1 MKHVYHGSHNLA
13 IQENFKFSVLEDVLV
28 LSCIISWAMMVY
40 YLNKEMPECV
50 RLSSFRLAFA
60 DFAEGIKGDLDVLCF
75 SSARQ
80 ASQHASSEWAR
91 KVLRQIY
98 WFSVL
103 GAHAWIKTQV

>member
-13 IQENFKFSVLEDVLV
+13 IQENFKFSGLEDVLV

-40 YLNKEMPECV
+40 YLNKEKK

-75 SSARQ
+75 SSASQ

-98 WFSVL
+98 GFSVL
-103 GAHAWIKTQV
+103 GVHAWIKTQV